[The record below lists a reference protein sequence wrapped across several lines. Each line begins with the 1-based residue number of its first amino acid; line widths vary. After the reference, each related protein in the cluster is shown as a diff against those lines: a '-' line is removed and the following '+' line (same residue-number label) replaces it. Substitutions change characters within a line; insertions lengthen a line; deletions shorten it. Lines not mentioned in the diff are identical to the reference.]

1 MPLDKKG
8 VYMTTESEEIEK
20 LKRIIERKEE
30 IIKNQKKKIN
40 ELLAQVGGRPP
51 KLSDN
56 DKTLIEIYRIQGKTI
71 KEIAEMF
78 NCSTRTVDRIL
89 KKRREEK

>member
-1 MPLDKKG
+1 
-8 VYMTTESEEIEK
+8 MTIESQEIEK
-20 LKRIIERKEE
+20 LKRIIESKEE

-40 ELLAQVGGRPP
+40 ELLRQVGGRPP

-56 DKTLIEIYRIQGKTI
+56 DKTLIEMYRIQGKTI

>member
-1 MPLDKKG
+1 
-8 VYMTTESEEIEK
+8 MTIESQEIEK

-40 ELLAQVGGRPP
+40 ELLRQVGGRPP

-56 DKTLIEIYRIQGKTI
+56 DKTLIEMYRIQGKTI

-89 KKRREEK
+89 KRRREEK

>member
-1 MPLDKKG
+1 MLLERKG
-8 VYMTTESEEIEK
+8 VYMTTESEEIK
-20 LKRIIERKEE
+20 RLKGIIERKEE
-30 IIKNQKKKIN
+30 IIKNQKKKIK

-56 DKTLIEIYRIQGKTI
+56 DKTLIEMYRIQGKTI
-71 KEIAEMF
+71 KEIAEIF

-89 KKRREEK
+89 KQRREGK

>member
-1 MPLDKKG
+1 MN
-8 VYMTTESEEIEK
+8 TESEEIKK
-20 LKRIIERKEE
+20 LKRIIEQKES

-51 KLSDN
+51 KLSDS
-56 DKTLIEIYRIQGKTI
+56 DRALIEMYRIQGKTV

-78 NCSTRTVDRIL
+78 NCSIRTVSRIL
-89 KKRREEK
+89 KKGKEEK

>member
-1 MPLDKKG
+1 
-8 VYMTTESEEIEK
+8 MTIESQEIEK

-40 ELLAQVGGRPP
+40 ELLRQVGGRPP

-56 DKTLIEIYRIQGKTI
+56 DKTLIEMYRIQGKTI